1 MLSRIADRV
10 EEGLIALLLAA
21 MTVLTF
27 VLTVL
32 RYVFNSGL
40 SWGLEATEYMFGW
53 LLFIGIGYGVKV
65 GSHIGVD
72 VVVRRLSP
80 RAQKTVGLLAVA
92 LALLYAG
99 LMTYGGYVYVD
110 KMHLLG
116 VEAEEVPVPRWM
128 LLVIVPVGMA
138 LMAIRVAQN
147 GVAILRGRTASL
159 KLADEASD
167 MIEQFKSTEQP
178 PEERR

>member
-1 MLSRIADRV
+1 MLSRIIDRM

-53 LLFIGIGYGVKV
+53 LIFIGIAYGVKV

-80 RAQKTVGLLAVA
+80 SIQRIVGLLAVA

-99 LMTYGGYVYVD
+99 LMFYGGYVYVD
-110 KMHLLG
+110 TMYNLG
-116 VEAEEVPVPRWM
+116 VEAEEIPVPRWI
-128 LLVIVPVGMA
+128 LLIIVPIGMA
-138 LMAIRVAQN
+138 MMAFRVAQN
-147 GVAILRGRTASL
+147 GWAILRGEAVGL
-159 KLADEASD
+159 KLADEAGE
-167 MIEQFKSTEQP
+167 MIEQFRTTDDP
-178 PEERR
+178 GGRRS